1 MESHSIRYP
10 AKALLLSQTGRQGKA
25 GENPSPR
32 ESGAADAGLR
42 RESLSPHSKTL
53 SRSFDPYCM
62 VTACAGEAGV
72 NVGSSPTDPIRLF
85 GIEDCIR
92 DEAARWNP
100 KARCR
105 LNS

>member
-1 MESHSIRYP
+1 MGHP
-10 AKALLLSQTGRQGKA
+10 PPTGNAVR
-25 GENPSPR
+25 
-32 ESGAADAGLR
+32 
-42 RESLSPHSKTL
+42 SLA
-53 SRSFDPYCM
+53 PYCM
-62 VTACAGEAGV
+62 FMVCAGEAGV